1 MNDIDGLPPTE
12 ASPLLN
18 RRPHELAQ
26 SEIDQPIRSSR
37 YRLSGAFG
45 IVSLLTFSSFCSAMS
60 GALCIEP
67 VRAMFEDAICT
78 RHYAGRED
86 EKDCKTTEVQFQVM
100 WFQNM
105 LYTVWVITSKSKFGP
120 HATRKLMKC
129 RHNRRLALR
138 SSVRSV
144 RCLFVI

>member
-18 RRPHELAQ
+18 RRSNELAQ
-26 SEIDQPIRSSR
+26 AEVNQPTRSSR

-45 IVSLLTFSSFCSAMS
+45 IVFLLTFSTFCSAMS

-86 EKDCKTTEVQFQVM
+86 EKECKNDEVQWQVM

-105 LYTVWVITSKSKFGP
+105 LYIVWTITSKS
-120 HATRKLMKC
+120 A
-129 RHNRRLALR
+129 
-138 SSVRSV
+138 S
-144 RCLFVI
+144 